1 MDNWIADAH
10 GGGRRF
16 VVYDRNYLSIMLSRS
31 FKDLEW
37 HKEKK
42 HRRQP
47 RRLNLLPRGLLVTSR
62 HKLALCAA
70 DRLPIGQRIQI
81 RNFINGEFV
90 EPVQFVVIPSEVENG
105 AAREAATWT
114 GRRTAERTG
123 SERIK
128 SLDISA
134 RSLL

>member
-1 MDNWIADAH
+1 MMDNWIADAH

-16 VVYDRNYLSIMLSRS
+16 VVYDRDYLSIMLSRS

-42 HRRQP
+42 HRR
-47 RRLNLLPRGLLVTSR
+47 LNLLLKGLLATSR

-70 DRLPIGQRIQI
+70 DRLLIGQRIQI
-81 RNFINGEFV
+81 RNFINGEFG